1 MTRVTICSAKG
12 SPGVTTLSCVL
23 GAVWPAHRGVVVAE
37 CDPAGGDLAG
47 RFGLSTR
54 LGMTSLILTE
64 RQQGGHLPD
73 HRDHSQQLPG
83 GLDVLIGP
91 AGADSAMALDH
102 ELGVSDPDLVSAGC
116 DLLADCGRLVPGARG
131 QEKMIR
137 AADHLLLLIRPDVT
151 GIAHARWASSRIR
164 DLSACETSAL
174 ISGTGPF
181 KPSEVAEE
189 LEIRV
194 LGSMPFDPRAALI
207 AGGAPGTAKE
217 FIRSNLVAFG
227 REVVGDLVGEK
238 SRDESEESGKRRRTS
253 QKHDR
258 EKRPRILER
267 VRPAHESPPVRP
279 DERPQAASL

>member
-12 SPGVTTLSCVL
+12 SPGVTTLACVL

-54 LGMTSLILTE
+54 RGITSLILTE
-64 RQQGGHLPD
+64 RQQGGHRPD

-83 GLDVLIGP
+83 GLEVLIGP
-91 AGADSAMALDH
+91 PGADSATALDH

-131 QEKMIR
+131 QERMIR
-137 AADHLLLLIRPDVT
+137 AADHVLLLVRPDVA

-164 DLSACETSAL
+164 ELSGARRSAV
-174 ISGTGPF
+174 ISGIGPF
-181 KPSEVAEE
+181 TPSEVAEE

-194 LGSMPFDPRAALI
+194 LGSMPVDPRAAQI

-227 REVVGDLVGEK
+227 REVVGDLVGGK
-238 SRDESEESGKRRRTS
+238 SEN
-253 QKHDR
+253 
-258 EKRPRILER
+258 
-267 VRPAHESPPVRP
+267 
-279 DERPQAASL
+279 

>member
-54 LGMTSLILTE
+54 RGMTSLILTE

-73 HRDHSQQLPG
+73 HRDHAQQLPG

-91 AGADSAMALDH
+91 AGADSATALDH
-102 ELGVSDPDLVSAGC
+102 ELGLSDPDLVSAGC
-116 DLLADCGRLVPGARG
+116 DLVADCGRLVPGARG

-137 AADHLLLLIRPDVT
+137 AADHVLLLIRPDVA
-151 GIAHARWASSRIR
+151 GIAHARWASNRIR
-164 DLSACETSAL
+164 ELSGARRSAV
-174 ISGTGPF
+174 ISGIGPF
-181 KPSEVAEE
+181 KPLEVAEE

-194 LGSMPFDPRAALI
+194 LGSMPVDPRAAQI

-217 FIRSNLVAFG
+217 FIRSHLVAFG
-227 REVVGDLVGEK
+227 REIVGDIIEEK
-238 SRDESEESGKRRRTS
+238 SRDET
-253 QKHDR
+253 
-258 EKRPRILER
+258 EKRGRRGRSTGKGDQDKHRRILGR
-267 VRPAHESPPVRP
+267 VTPAQEGPPASQ
-279 DERPQAASL
+279 DERPRAASL